1 MTSVLIITFTNKAE
15 QILLKLPIYEQINF
29 NGFCKYYIIIE
40 NFHRFKANNFTREK
54 VKLLK
59 SDIVIDGRESNKMN
73 DVRVIC
79 ASTISL
85 SFIWRIVLSTTNR
98 TFVFWRKWK
107 IKHAGE
113 RAATSIGESGSQ
125 KKHDWLRRWAWLA
138 KKKMAHI
145 IFCVDY
151 RRLNQ

>member
-40 NFHRFKANNFTREK
+40 NFHRFKANNFTQEK

-59 SDIVIDGRESNKMN
+59 CDIVIDGRESNKMN
-73 DVRVIC
+73 DVLLSGELFYQENTR
-79 ASTISL
+79 STQEA
-85 SFIWRIVLSTTNR
+85 RRN
-98 TFVFWRKWK
+98 
-107 IKHAGE
+107 
-113 RAATSIGESGSQ
+113 
-125 KKHDWLRRWAWLA
+125 DWLRRWTWLA

-151 RRLNQ
+151 RKLNQ